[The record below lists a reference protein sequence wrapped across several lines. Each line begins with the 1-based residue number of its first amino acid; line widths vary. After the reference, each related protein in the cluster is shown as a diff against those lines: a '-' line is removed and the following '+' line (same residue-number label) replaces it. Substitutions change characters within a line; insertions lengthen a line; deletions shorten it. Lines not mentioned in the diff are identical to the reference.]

1 MTNPRQPH
9 PSEDAGDVA
18 EPGLAPTL
26 CGSCWWGKVVRCVRA
41 LELDEI
47 NDLADGSPIRGVA
60 REMSFCQ
67 APSIAGAAD
76 DAQPF
81 HFEDPVKDCESYVER
96 EAALKLMRASARRK
110 RDRQRRAAGRG
121 VRRGQRRR

>member
-1 MTNPRQPH
+1 MTNPH
-9 PSEDAGDVA
+9 PSENSDDVA

-26 CGSCWWGKVVRCVRA
+26 CGSCWWGRVVRCVRA

-47 NDLADGSPIRGVA
+47 SDLADGSPIRGVA

-67 APSIAGAAD
+67 APSIAGASS

-81 HFEDPVKDCESYVER
+81 HFEDPVKDCESYAERGAVE
-96 EAALKLMRASARRK
+96 KIMKASARRK
-110 RDRQRRAAGRG
+110 RDRLRRARG
-121 VRRGQRRR
+121 ARGGRRRR